1 MTAILVIKDD
11 HELQGLIEKILPLSE
26 ARMTGKD
33 LPERLQRLVPL
44 KEPKLEEHTQALEEV
59 VREALKSEVDT
70 GNEDH
75 IHESVIGKV
84 ERALI
89 GMVLE
94 EERGNQ
100 VRAARRLGINRNT
113 LRKKMKVLQIT
124 TRVVTT

>member
-1 MTAILVIKDD
+1 MAAILVIKDD
-11 HELQGLIEKILPLSE
+11 HELKGLIDKILPPSE

-33 LPERLQRLVPL
+33 LPEPLQSLFSS
-44 KEPKLEEHTQALEEV
+44 KEQKKEEPSQTLEEV
-59 VREALKSEVDT
+59 VREVLKSEVNT

-100 VRAARRLGINRNT
+100 VRTARRLGINRNT
-113 LRKKMKVLQIT
+113 LRKKMKDFQII
-124 TRVVTT
+124 TRVITS